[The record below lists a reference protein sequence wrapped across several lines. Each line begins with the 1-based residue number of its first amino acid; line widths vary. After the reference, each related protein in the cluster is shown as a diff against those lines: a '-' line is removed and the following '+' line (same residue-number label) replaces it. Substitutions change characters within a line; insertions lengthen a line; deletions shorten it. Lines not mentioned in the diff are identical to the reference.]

1 MLWIKKAT
9 KLHIAAVDR
18 IFDGCV
24 IANLSVRRIPTP
36 APVIVNKT
44 KPTVVR
50 TWTIHRGFGWNL
62 IITSVLTYSSP
73 LNMKKAKVFPTN
85 PDICQLFV
93 TAVSGEIIETID
105 NCPPEPSP
113 KLSQSFCL
121 SWSGRCTRPENSPA
135 EEKRISWEPTK
146 TQFLYWLQMCV
157 QCTHTLYAVLTNGN
171 WKVRTGESL
180 TSLSTP
186 EHRPACPND
195 GRRGVEEVG
204 AGD

>member
-1 MLWIKKAT
+1 MKKAT

-50 TWTIHRGFGWNL
+50 TWTIHWGFGWNL

-93 TAVSGEIIETID
+93 IAVSGEIIENWQLSTWTIAQTI
-105 NCPPEPSP
+105 PEFLPIVVGSLHKARKFP
-113 KLSQSFCL
+113 CQ
-121 SWSGRCTRPENSPA
+121 RN
-135 EEKRISWEPTK
+135 RISWEPTK
-146 TQFLYWLQMCV
+146 AQFLYWLQMCV
-157 QCTHTLYAVLTNGN
+157 QCTHTLYTVLTNGN
-171 WKVRTGESL
+171 WKVRTGERL

-204 AGD
+204 TGD

>member
-1 MLWIKKAT
+1 MLDWVVFNAQTVGLVEKIKCWKKHTEWGRSTSKQTEIYDISRTSWEKAT

-50 TWTIHRGFGWNL
+50 TWTIHWGFGWNL

-93 TAVSGEIIETID
+93 TAVS
-105 NCPPEPSP
+105 
-113 KLSQSFCL
+113 
-121 SWSGRCTRPENSPA
+121 
-135 EEKRISWEPTK
+135 EKRQLAIVH
-146 TQFLYWLQMCV
+146 L
-157 QCTHTLYAVLTNGN
+157 N
-171 WKVRTGESL
+171 
-180 TSLSTP
+180 
-186 EHRPACPND
+186 HRPNYPRVSAYR
-195 GRRGVEEVG
+195 GRVAAQGQKIPLPKKQN
-204 AGD
+204 

>member
-1 MLWIKKAT
+1 MKKAT

-93 TAVSGEIIETID
+93 TAVSGEIKETID
-105 NCPPEPSP
+105 NYPPEPSP

-135 EEKRISWEPTK
+135 KETELVGSQPKPNFCIGSRCVYSVHTHCTPFW
-146 TQFLYWLQMCV
+146 QMEI
-157 QCTHTLYAVLTNGN
+157 GN
-171 WKVRTGESL
+171 WGQGRVWPAWALQSTG
-180 TSLSTP
+180 P
-186 EHRPACPND
+186 PVPMMA
-195 GRRGVEEVG
+195 EE
-204 AGD
+204 A